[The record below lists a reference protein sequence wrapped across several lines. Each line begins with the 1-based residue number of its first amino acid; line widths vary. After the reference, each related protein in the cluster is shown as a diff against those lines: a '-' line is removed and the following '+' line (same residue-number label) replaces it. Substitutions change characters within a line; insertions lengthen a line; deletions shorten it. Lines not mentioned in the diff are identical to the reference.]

1 MTRWP
6 GPRSR
11 SGGVAWGLPALVFV
25 GTFALWPLASIASRA
40 FAPGG
45 EVSFEAVR
53 TVVTDS
59 YYWGRLGF
67 TTGQAAASTA
77 LTLAIGLPAAYCFA
91 AIRFPGRA
99 IARAIV
105 TVPFVLPTV
114 VVALAFQ
121 RVAGPQGWLN
131 EALGW
136 VGVGPVQALGTVW
149 VILAAH
155 VFYNVAVFVR
165 IVGGVWANL
174 DPALE
179 EAARLL
185 GADRRATFR
194 LVTLPALLPAV
205 LSAAA
210 LVFTF
215 TFTSFG
221 VVLILGGPGLDT
233 IEVVIY
239 RLATRLVQLP
249 EAAVLSLVQLTAT
262 LAALWLHSLLQRGA
276 ATTRTIRPDRAKA
289 LAEAGWGGRALLAG
303 VAAVLGLLI
312 VTPLAAL
319 LHGAFTIGIEGAP
332 SLANYAALGE
342 DTGRLSFVQP
352 LAAIRWSLLFAL
364 GTMLIALPIGFA
376 AATWIART
384 RGRLALLVDA
394 ALMLPLAIPAVV
406 LGLGYLTTFNRDPID
421 LRGSPWLVLAAHS
434 LVAYPFVLRSVLPVL
449 RGLDPRLPEAARMLG
464 ARPLRVW
471 RHIELPLASRG
482 LLVGAVFAFAVS
494 LGEFGATL
502 LLRRREFATMPV
514 AIFEALGRPG
524 AANLGRA
531 FAMATILL
539 VVTAV
544 GFLVIERLRYRDI
557 GEF

>member
-1 MTRWP
+1 M
-6 GPRSR
+6 
-11 SGGVAWGLPALVFV
+11 
-25 GTFALWPLASIASRA
+25 FALWPLASIASRA